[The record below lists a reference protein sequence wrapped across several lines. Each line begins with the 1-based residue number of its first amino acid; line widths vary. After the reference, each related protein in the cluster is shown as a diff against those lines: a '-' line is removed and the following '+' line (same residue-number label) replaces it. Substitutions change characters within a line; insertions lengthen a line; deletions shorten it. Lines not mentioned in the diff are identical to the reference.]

1 MIAIAALA
9 IFPAG
14 ARASV
19 GVGIQE
25 NPVSPLKELKA
36 GGTYSLPA
44 VHVANTGTQAVSI
57 ILRVQR
63 IFGSSARKVPPS
75 WIHFS
80 NSRIQLSPHQETKVP
95 LQLAVPETART
106 GRYQS
111 DVVVIASALTP
122 TKATNFRAA
131 AATKLKFRVLP
142 GPGPG
147 SLSSVPVRTVLA
159 LLGVALVVLV
169 VVGNRRYKVR
179 LSVEPRNRDDDS
191 AGTGK
196 GSQRRGPH
204 RNDPHR
210 DGSGNRKELN
220 G

>member
-1 MIAIAALA
+1 M
-9 IFPAG
+9 
-14 ARASV
+14 

-25 NPVSPLKELKA
+25 NPVSPLKALKA
-36 GGTYSLPA
+36 GGTYALPA

-80 NSRIQLSPHQETKVP
+80 HSRIQLSPHQETKVP

-147 SLSSVPVRTVLA
+147 SLSSVPVRAVLA
-159 LLGVALVVLV
+159 LLGVALIVLLV
-169 VVGNRRYKVR
+169 VGSRRYKVKI
-179 LSVEPRNRDDDS
+179 SVEPRKGEDDGG
-191 AGTGK
+191 AATRN
-196 GSQRRGPH
+196 GSQR
-204 RNDPHR
+204 NDPRR